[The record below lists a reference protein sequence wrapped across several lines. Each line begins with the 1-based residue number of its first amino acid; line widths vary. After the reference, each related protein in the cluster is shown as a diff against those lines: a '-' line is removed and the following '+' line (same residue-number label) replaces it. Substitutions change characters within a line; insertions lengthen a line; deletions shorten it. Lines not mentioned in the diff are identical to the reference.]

1 VARGAHGA
9 LAGDGRLRRAGGPG
23 ARARVMEAIAPLLVM
38 VIAAVVVL
46 VVSHPLRAGR
56 TAAAEDRLRDEIE
69 ELEAAKA
76 AKYREIRELELDLRM
91 GKLDDAEFRRQDRE
105 RRAEAVEL
113 LRRLDALG
121 AAELARNTPPAPAGR
136 ADGGDAELPEPAA
149 TMRP

>member
-1 VARGAHGA
+1 
-9 LAGDGRLRRAGGPG
+9 
-23 ARARVMEAIAPLLVM
+23 MEALAPLLVM
-38 VIAAVVVL
+38 AIAAVVIL
-46 VVSHPLRAGR
+46 VVSHPLRGGR
-56 TAAAEDRLRDEIE
+56 TEAAEDRLRDEIE

-121 AAELARNTPPAPAGR
+121 AEELARREPPDPAPAPSG
-136 ADGGDAELPEPAA
+136 AAELEEPAA
-149 TMRP
+149 TMPR

>member
-1 VARGAHGA
+1 
-9 LAGDGRLRRAGGPG
+9 
-23 ARARVMEAIAPLLVM
+23 MEALAPLLVM
-38 VIAAVVVL
+38 AIAAVVIL
-46 VVSHPLRAGR
+46 VVSHPLRGGR
-56 TAAAEDRLRDEIE
+56 TEAAEDRLRDEIE

-121 AAELARNTPPAPAGR
+121 AAELAERERPAPS
-136 ADGGDAELPEPAA
+136 GDPASGAAELEEPAA
-149 TMRP
+149 TMRG

>member
-1 VARGAHGA
+1 MAV
-9 LAGDGRLRRAGGPG
+9 
-23 ARARVMEAIAPLLVM
+23 
-38 VIAAVVVL
+38 AAVVVL

-56 TAAAEDRLRDEIE
+56 TAALEDRLRGEIE

-91 GKLDDAEFRRQDRE
+91 GKLDEAEFRLQDRE

-121 AAELARNTPPAPAGR
+121 AGELPVPDPAGGPGPPSG
-136 ADGGDAELPEPAA
+136 ADQLEEPAA
-149 TMRP
+149 TIRR

>member
-1 VARGAHGA
+1 
-9 LAGDGRLRRAGGPG
+9 
-23 ARARVMEAIAPLLVM
+23 MEALAPLLVI
-38 VIAAVVVL
+38 VVAAVVVL

-56 TAAAEDRLRDEIE
+56 TAAVEDRLRDEIE

-91 GKLDDAEFRRQDRE
+91 GKLDDAEYRRQDRE

-121 AAELARNTPPAPAGR
+121 AAELADRAPGGRGDERGEAG
-136 ADGGDAELPEPAA
+136 LPEPAA

>member
-1 VARGAHGA
+1 VEA
-9 LAGDGRLRRAGGPG
+9 L
-23 ARARVMEAIAPLLVM
+23 APLLVM
-38 VIAAVVVL
+38 AIAAVVIL
-46 VVSHPLRAGR
+46 VVSHPLRGGR
-56 TAAAEDRLRDEIE
+56 TEAAEDRLRDEIE

-121 AAELARNTPPAPAGR
+121 AGELAGPEPSSGAGR
-136 ADGGDAELPEPAA
+136 APSGGAELEEPAA
-149 TMRP
+149 TMRG

>member
-1 VARGAHGA
+1 
-9 LAGDGRLRRAGGPG
+9 
-23 ARARVMEAIAPLLVM
+23 MEALAPLLVM
-38 VIAAVVVL
+38 AIAAVVIL
-46 VVSHPLRAGR
+46 VVSHPLRGGR
-56 TAAAEDRLRDEIE
+56 TEAAEDRLRDEIE

-121 AAELARNTPPAPAGR
+121 AEELARREPPDPAREPSGGAELA
-136 ADGGDAELPEPAA
+136 EPAA
-149 TMRP
+149 TMPR

>member
-1 VARGAHGA
+1 VAAVV
-9 LAGDGRLRRAGGPG
+9 D
-23 ARARVMEAIAPLLVM
+23 AIAPLLVM
-38 VIAAVVVL
+38 VVAAVVIL

-56 TAAAEDRLRDEIE
+56 TAAVEDRLREEID

-121 AAELARNTPPAPAGR
+121 ARELARERPSPPAAPAAGE
-136 ADGGDAELPEPAA
+136 AELPEPAA

>member
-1 VARGAHGA
+1 MAV
-9 LAGDGRLRRAGGPG
+9 
-23 ARARVMEAIAPLLVM
+23 
-38 VIAAVVVL
+38 AAVVVL
-46 VVSHPLRAGR
+46 VVSHPLRGGR
-56 TAAAEDRLRDEIE
+56 TEAAEDRLRDEIE

-121 AAELARNTPPAPAGR
+121 AEELARREPPDPAPEPSGGAELA
-136 ADGGDAELPEPAA
+136 EPAA
-149 TMRP
+149 TMPR

>member
-1 VARGAHGA
+1 
-9 LAGDGRLRRAGGPG
+9 
-23 ARARVMEAIAPLLVM
+23 MEALAPLLVM
-38 VIAAVVVL
+38 AIAAVVIL
-46 VVSHPLRAGR
+46 VVSHPLRGGR
-56 TAAAEDRLRDEIE
+56 TEAAEDRLRDEIE

-121 AAELARNTPPAPAGR
+121 AEELARRDRPDPDPAPSGAAELA
-136 ADGGDAELPEPAA
+136 EPAA
-149 TMRP
+149 TMPR

>member
-1 VARGAHGA
+1 
-9 LAGDGRLRRAGGPG
+9 
-23 ARARVMEAIAPLLVM
+23 MEALAPLLVM
-38 VIAAVVVL
+38 AIAAVVIL
-46 VVSHPLRAGR
+46 VVSHPLRGGR
-56 TAAAEDRLRDEIE
+56 TEAAEDRLRDEIE

-121 AAELARNTPPAPAGR
+121 AAELAGREPSPAGER
-136 ADGGDAELPEPAA
+136 GTSGAAELEEPAA
-149 TMRP
+149 TMRG

>member
-1 VARGAHGA
+1 
-9 LAGDGRLRRAGGPG
+9 
-23 ARARVMEAIAPLLVM
+23 MEALAPLLVM
-38 VIAAVVVL
+38 AIAAVVIL
-46 VVSHPLRAGR
+46 VVSHPLRGGR
-56 TAAAEDRLRDEIE
+56 TEAAEDRLRDEIE

-121 AAELARNTPPAPAGR
+121 AEELARRERPDPDPAPSGAAELA
-136 ADGGDAELPEPAA
+136 A
-149 TMRP
+149 TMPR

>member
-1 VARGAHGA
+1 
-9 LAGDGRLRRAGGPG
+9 
-23 ARARVMEAIAPLLVM
+23 MEALAPLLVM
-38 VIAAVVVL
+38 AIAAVVIL
-46 VVSHPLRAGR
+46 VVSHPLRGGR
-56 TAAAEDRLRDEIE
+56 TEAAEDRLRDEIE

-121 AAELARNTPPAPAGR
+121 AAEVARHEASPAEAAEPAEAGL
-136 ADGGDAELPEPAA
+136 EEPAA
-149 TMRP
+149 TMRR

>member
-1 VARGAHGA
+1 
-9 LAGDGRLRRAGGPG
+9 
-23 ARARVMEAIAPLLVM
+23 MEALAPLLVM
-38 VIAAVVVL
+38 AIAAVVIL
-46 VVSHPLRAGR
+46 VVSHPLRGGR
-56 TAAAEDRLRDEIE
+56 TEAAEDRLRDEIE

-121 AAELARNTPPAPAGR
+121 AEELARRERPDPAPDLSGAAELA
-136 ADGGDAELPEPAA
+136 EPAA
-149 TMRP
+149 TMPR

>member
-1 VARGAHGA
+1 
-9 LAGDGRLRRAGGPG
+9 
-23 ARARVMEAIAPLLVM
+23 MEALAPLLVM
-38 VIAAVVVL
+38 AIAAVVIL
-46 VVSHPLRAGR
+46 VVSHPLRGGR
-56 TAAAEDRLRDEIE
+56 TEAAEDRLRDEIE

-121 AAELARNTPPAPAGR
+121 AEEVARREPPDPAPDPSGAT
-136 ADGGDAELPEPAA
+136 ELEEPAA
-149 TMRP
+149 TMRG

>member
-1 VARGAHGA
+1 
-9 LAGDGRLRRAGGPG
+9 
-23 ARARVMEAIAPLLVM
+23 MEALAPLLIM
-38 VIAAVVVL
+38 VLAAVVIL

-56 TAAAEDRLRDEIE
+56 TAAVEDRLRDEIE

-121 AAELARNTPPAPAGR
+121 AAEAPGADTPEAAAPAPVPVPGEAR
-136 ADGGDAELPEPAA
+136 LAEPAA
-149 TMRP
+149 TMRR